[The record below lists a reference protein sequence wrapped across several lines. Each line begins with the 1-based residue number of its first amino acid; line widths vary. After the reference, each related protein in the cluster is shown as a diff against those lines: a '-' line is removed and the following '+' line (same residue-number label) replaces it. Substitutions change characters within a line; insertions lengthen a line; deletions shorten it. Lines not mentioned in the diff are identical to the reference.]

1 MLNSNRRLGLCA
13 RIERPY
19 MWVKFEEEHYGK
31 REGKLGKS
39 FLSLKCSL
47 D

>member
-19 MWVKFEEEHYGK
+19 MWAKFEEYYGK